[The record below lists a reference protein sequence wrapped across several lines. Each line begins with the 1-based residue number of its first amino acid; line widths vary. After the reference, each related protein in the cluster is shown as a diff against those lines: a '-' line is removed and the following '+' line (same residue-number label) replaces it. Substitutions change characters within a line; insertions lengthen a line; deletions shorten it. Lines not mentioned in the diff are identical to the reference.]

1 MKKKLLPKL
10 DEKISSSALFMCAK
24 CGKQVGTLSDSGVYI
39 PKVCIS
45 NRTDHELIIYKQ
57 ESQRHRFRNV
67 SIFLS
72 GSRSVAL
79 RALSI
84 DGNEMFSAYLLKPLY
99 NALKAFEWWS
109 YPPDNF
115 LVVITM
121 LPVRSKLWY
130 WGKRIPSQK
139 SFQDEVQCIR
149 NAIAI

>member
-1 MKKKLLPKL
+1 
-10 DEKISSSALFMCAK
+10 MCAK

-99 NALKAFEWWS
+99 NALKAFE
-109 YPPDNF
+109 
-115 LVVITM
+115 
-121 LPVRSKLWY
+121 
-130 WGKRIPSQK
+130 
-139 SFQDEVQCIR
+139 
-149 NAIAI
+149 